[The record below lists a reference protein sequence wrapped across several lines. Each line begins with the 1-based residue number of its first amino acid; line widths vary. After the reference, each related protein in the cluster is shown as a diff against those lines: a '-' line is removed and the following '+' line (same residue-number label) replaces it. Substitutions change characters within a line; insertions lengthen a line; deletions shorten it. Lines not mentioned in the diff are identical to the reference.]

1 MINTLHIKNIG
12 IIDDLSIDLNEG
24 LNVLTGE
31 TGAGKTLII
40 DSLCMLA
47 GGRFSKEM
55 IRRGEDN
62 SLLELCLY
70 LPNHPQSIDGN
81 IIISREVYTNGRN
94 LCKINGRMATVNE
107 LKNFMCNMM
116 DIHAQNENQSLLETG
131 THITLLDAFADNEV
145 TQKKE
150 EYQTWYES
158 LQQIKISL
166 KENYGDEKEKQRR
179 LDLLKYQLN
188 EIEAAHLKEGE
199 EEELEEKRNKILHA
213 EKIVE
218 NLNIADKQLSEF
230 AIDAISTAI
239 KAMEKIENL
248 DESYQANVG
257 NLKSIYYELQEAS
270 RDISGLT
277 EYVEFDGE
285 EQSKIEERLD
295 IITSLKRK
303 YGNNVQEILNYQR
316 EIMEEIEKIE
326 NAEEY
331 TNELKCK
338 QKQVE
343 ENMCSLAT
351 SIHETRMKYAKK
363 LEDKI
368 NAELA
373 DLEMKQAKLFINI
386 EEEKEFNK
394 NGIDRVEFLICTNA
408 GEEAK
413 PLTKIASGG
422 EMSRIMLAIKTV
434 LADVDEVPI
443 LVFDEIDT
451 GISGL
456 AAASV
461 GKKLKL
467 IAKKHQVICVT
478 HLPSIA
484 AMGDY
489 HYFISKEV
497 IDQKTRTKVTRLSE
511 EEAVQ
516 EIARIASGV
525 VTGIA
530 IKHATELRNK
540 MRQAVSSL
548 S

>member
-62 SLLELCLY
+62 SLLELCLF

-94 LCKINGRMATVNE
+94 LCKINGRMVTVNE

-131 THITLLDAFADNEV
+131 THITLLDAFAENEV

-248 DESYQANVG
+248 DESYHANVG

-316 EIMEEIEKIE
+316 EIVEEIEKIE

-331 TNELKCK
+331 TNQLKCK

-368 NAELA
+368 NVELA

-548 S
+548 

>member
-1 MINTLHIKNIG
+1 
-12 IIDDLSIDLNEG
+12 
-24 LNVLTGE
+24 
-31 TGAGKTLII
+31 
-40 DSLCMLA
+40 
-47 GGRFSKEM
+47 
-55 IRRGEDN
+55 
-62 SLLELCLY
+62 
-70 LPNHPQSIDGN
+70 
-81 IIISREVYTNGRN
+81 
-94 LCKINGRMATVNE
+94 
-107 LKNFMCNMM
+107 
-116 DIHAQNENQSLLETG
+116 
-131 THITLLDAFADNEV
+131 
-145 TQKKE
+145 
-150 EYQTWYES
+150 
-158 LQQIKISL
+158 
-166 KENYGDEKEKQRR
+166 
-179 LDLLKYQLN
+179 
-188 EIEAAHLKEGE
+188 
-199 EEELEEKRNKILHA
+199 
-213 EKIVE
+213 
-218 NLNIADKQLSEF
+218 
-230 AIDAISTAI
+230 
-239 KAMEKIENL
+239 MEKIENL
-248 DESYQANVG
+248 DESYHANVG

-316 EIMEEIEKIE
+316 EIVEEIEKIE

-331 TNELKCK
+331 TNQLKCK

-368 NAELA
+368 NVELA

-548 S
+548 